1 MTEVIN
7 DQIVLQCGDCLEL
20 LKQVES
26 SSVSLCVTS
35 PPYSDQRKSTYGGVS
50 PGQYVVWMLPI
61 AKEIYRVLKPDA
73 TFILNLKEKVVKG
86 ERHGYVMEL
95 IQALR
100 QSGWLWTE
108 EFIWSKSNASP
119 GKWPNRFRD
128 SWERLLQFNK
138 QRHFMMFQDSV
149 MVERK
154 ESTAKRV
161 ASLSENDCRRMK
173 SKTGSHFGKNMSR
186 WIDREKVYPSN
197 VLYLP
202 TETRNVGH
210 SAAFPE
216 CLPEFFVR
224 LFSQEGDLVLDPFCG
239 SGTVGVVCKRLG
251 RRFLGMDIVKDYIE
265 LAQKRIASV
274 KG

>member
-1 MTEVIN
+1 MIQTTN

-26 SSVSLCVTS
+26 ASVSLCVTS
-35 PPYSDQRKSTYGGVS
+35 PPYSDQRKSTYGGV
-50 PGQYVVWMLPI
+50 PAEKYVSWFLPI
-61 AKEIYRVLKPDA
+61 AKEIYRVLKDDGS
-73 TFILNLKEKVVKG
+73 FVLNIKEKIVKG
-86 ERHGYVMEL
+86 ERSCYVMEL

-100 QSGWLWTE
+100 QSGWYWTE
-108 EFIWSKSNASP
+108 EYIWHKSNSTP

-128 SWERLLQFNK
+128 GWERLLQFNK
-138 QRHFMMFQDSV
+138 QRHFAMYQRTV
-149 MVERK
+149 MVDRK
-154 ESTAKRV
+154 ENTAKRV
-161 ASLSENDCRRMK
+161 ARLSENDCRRMK
-173 SKTGSHFGKNMSR
+173 SKTGSPFGKNMSR
-186 WIDREKVYPSN
+186 WIDREKVFPSN

-216 CLPEFFVR
+216 RLPEFFIK

-251 RRFLGMDIVKDYIE
+251 RRFLGIDIIEDYIE
-265 LAQKRIASV
+265 LARNRIASV
-274 KG
+274 NG